1 MEGVVHAALRAL
13 IIDDQRE
20 VRVAVRDALF
30 ESGVTDVV
38 EASSG
43 LAALAL
49 VKSAERPFDVILCD
63 LQMPDRDGIEVLRDL
78 SALGVRAA
86 VIIMSVEDYRVIEIA
101 GTLASLQGLYML
113 GTVQKPVLPD
123 VLSQM
128 LSGISSPAARD
139 DAAIVP
145 LSPEAF
151 AEAFSTDDLVLHY
164 QPQLDRATR
173 QLLGAEAL
181 VRWNHATRGLMY
193 PKEFMPEVERSDE
206 VAAAL
211 TRFALAEAIAFA
223 GRMQRRGLPIA
234 VSINLFARD
243 FEQLD
248 LPDRIARLAQDAGV
262 PPDHITLEITETDVV
277 GNMVRMADVALRLH
291 LKGFRLSVDDFGT
304 GESGLAQLKNAPF
317 SELKIDKEFIDGCS
331 DSTLKRSV
339 TYTCVG
345 LAGRLGME
353 TVAEG
358 VQNQRDIHTLEELG
372 CDRFQGFFFARP
384 MSEGDF
390 IVWAS
395 EWPAQ

>member
-1 MEGVVHAALRAL
+1 MEGVVPAALRAL

-63 LQMPDRDGIEVLRDL
+63 LQMPDRDGVEVLRDL

-128 LSGISSPAARD
+128 LSQISSPAARD

-193 PKEFMPEVERSDE
+193 PREFMPEVERSDE

-345 LAGRLGME
+345 LAGRLGMA

-395 EWPAQ
+395 EWPAP

>member
-1 MEGVVHAALRAL
+1 MEGVVPAALRAL

-63 LQMPDRDGIEVLRDL
+63 LQMPDRDGVEVLRDL

-193 PKEFMPEVERSDE
+193 PSEFMPEVERSDE

>member
-193 PKEFMPEVERSDE
+193 PREFMPEVERSDE

>member
-1 MEGVVHAALRAL
+1 MEGVVPPALRAL

-63 LQMPDRDGIEVLRDL
+63 LQMPDRDGVEVLRDL

-128 LSGISSPAARD
+128 LSQISSPAARD

-193 PKEFMPEVERSDE
+193 PSEFMPEVERSDE

-345 LAGRLGME
+345 LAGRLGMA

-395 EWPAQ
+395 EWPAP

>member
-1 MEGVVHAALRAL
+1 MEGVVPPALRAL

-63 LQMPDRDGIEVLRDL
+63 LQMPDRDGVEVLRDL

-128 LSGISSPAARD
+128 LSQISSPAARD

-193 PKEFMPEVERSDE
+193 PSEFMPEVERSDE

-223 GRMQRRGLPIA
+223 GRMQRRGLAIA

-345 LAGRLGME
+345 LAGRLGMA

-395 EWPAQ
+395 EWPAP